1 MATLIPKIARTGSA
15 RPNEHQPLVLLVD
28 DNRAVREACG
38 IFCERSG
45 FKVAHAEDAPEALE
59 MARELRPEAI
69 VLDLVLPSMPGWD
82 VARELRAD
90 DRTSHIP
97 ILATSGLDAT
107 KAEPKARAAGADRY
121 MAKPFDGTTLVRHL
135 RSLLDA

>member
-1 MATLIPKIARTGSA
+1 VI
-15 RPNEHQPLVLLVD
+15 D
-28 DNRAVREACG
+28 DEAAVRDLMQRFLTKEGFRAVTA
-38 IFCERSG
+38 SG
-45 FKVAHAEDAPEALE
+45 GEEGLRW
-59 MARELRPEAI
+59 ARELRPEAI